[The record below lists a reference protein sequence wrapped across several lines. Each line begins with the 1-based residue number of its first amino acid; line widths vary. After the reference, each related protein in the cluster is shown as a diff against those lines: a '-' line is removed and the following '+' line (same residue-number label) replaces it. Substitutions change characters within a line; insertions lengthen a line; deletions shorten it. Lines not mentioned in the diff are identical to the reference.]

1 MERATPLDRYFE
13 ILSAASNMVWKVFKL
28 AYTTQQDPTRAFSQI
43 TARYRQTPA
52 EKYVI
57 EYIALCVS
65 ELSEKK
71 SPDTYIAEAQKASAE
86 MWKVF
91 KGYAEKVEDGTMKD
105 ADWSDYS
112 TKAAEVGFK
121 RYDSVLWEYAK
132 GYTILCVHE
141 LDRRYRALHGISEEM
156 TLSEYMTG
164 GT

>member
-52 EKYVI
+52 EKYVV
-57 EYIALCVS
+57 EYISLCVS

-86 MWKVF
+86 MWKLF
-91 KGYAEKVEDGTMKD
+91 KGYAEKVENDTMTD

-121 RYDSVLWEYAK
+121 RYDGVLWEYAK
-132 GYTILCVHE
+132 GYTLLCVRE
-141 LDRRYRALHGISEEM
+141 LDRRHRALHGISEEM
-156 TLSEYMTG
+156 TLSEYMNG
-164 GT
+164 GQ